1 MCYEFFQ
8 ALLIHLF
15 SLLLP
20 GGGARKRILSEA
32 GTQMNHNE
40 PNAKRYD
47 GIVLIYI
54 YIYIIYIYIDNYI
67 YIYWYILIYCTL
79 VIKTWCHTN
88 PAGLAAA
95 SNFFASI
102 LIATTIKACSTLDI
116 TCARG
121 PSFLQ
126 LFLRMVHGRLQLPRT
141 LCSSLSIKVN
151 SLSLHDFL
159 WYVVDGLQILTF
171 SILVKGNCIIVSFQ
185 PPAP

>member
-54 YIYIIYIYIDNYI
+54 YI
-67 YIYWYILIYCTL
+67 LIYCTL

-95 SNFFASI
+95 SNCFASI

-126 LFLRMVHGRLQLPRT
+126 LFLRMVHGRLQLPQNAVQ
-141 LCSSLSIKVN
+141 LLK
-151 SLSLHDFL
+151 
-159 WYVVDGLQILTF
+159 Y
-171 SILVKGNCIIVSFQ
+171 
-185 PPAP
+185 